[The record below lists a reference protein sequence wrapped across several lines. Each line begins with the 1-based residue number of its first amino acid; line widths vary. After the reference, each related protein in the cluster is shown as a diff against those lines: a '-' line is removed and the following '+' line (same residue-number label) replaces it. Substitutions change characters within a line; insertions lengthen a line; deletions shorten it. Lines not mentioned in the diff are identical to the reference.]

1 MTQGCV
7 ATPKYNRAQSS
18 VDRIGSTKAEE
29 HRGSCHRSE
38 NSILFRI
45 LWDAH
50 LMSSCS
56 RFGYPVLKRCSRRE
70 KQQTMFDLPREIVYR
85 RELVSISTRATSS
98 EHSRVLTFERNV
110 RDREV
115 AKGQTRKV

>member
-1 MTQGCV
+1 MVFTNAHSPTWFNQTSDLRTLSVPAVTQGCV

-18 VDRIGSTKAEE
+18 LDRIGSMKAEE
-29 HRGSCHRSE
+29 HRGPCHRSE

-85 RELVSISTRATSS
+85 RELVSIST
-98 EHSRVLTFERNV
+98 
-110 RDREV
+110 
-115 AKGQTRKV
+115 